1 MKYWL
6 PILNHG
12 LHLIMKLKI
21 YKRKSMTNSD
31 LQQLS
36 SDFFQNSLDSSPT
49 SAIMR
54 GHKQY
59 FDQIEEL
66 NEETFE
72 KETKAVND
80 FISRLES
87 IDSES
92 LSSREKVTHGML
104 EFALSSNKDSLMD
117 RSWEFGAGVS
127 GFTGFLIDYN
137 QQMFVPDSE
146 SADMLL
152 KRLELYKRLFTQ
164 IADVQMIG
172 LKNNRV
178 ATERNLLRTIDQ
190 LENYLGSS
198 LDEDPLLLVNF
209 SPEISDSFI
218 YDWKENAKKIID
230 SNIRPTVLAY
240 LEQLKSDH
248 IPKGRPDE
256 HSGIMWI
263 DGGEETYLRAL
274 RKYTG
279 HKNIT
284 VKEVHEVGLSEI
296 ERLKKEFFE
305 IGENV
310 FPGVSTPEEVL
321 QKMQTEP
328 SMRYESKEQMLQLAV
343 ETIERAYKPLD
354 QWFTVFPKSSCKVLP
369 VPAESEQHAPPA
381 YYYPPLPDGSRDG
394 TYFLNTYKAETK
406 SIFEAESVAFHEAI
420 PGHHLDRTIAVELQD
435 VPEFQKYVAST
446 AFVEGW
452 GLYSEQLAN
461 EMGLYSNNV
470 QQLGRLGNDAWRAC
484 RLVLDTGMH
493 GMGWSRNEAI
503 EFFRENSPIEEINA
517 EIETDRYIA
526 WPGQACSY
534 KIGQLKI
541 EELRRKAENE
551 LGDKFDIRYFH
562 DEVLCDGGITLPIL
576 ENKIKDFIQRH
587 SV

>member
-1 MKYWL
+1 
-6 PILNHG
+6 
-12 LHLIMKLKI
+12 
-21 YKRKSMTNSD
+21 MTNNE

-59 FDQIEEL
+59 FDQIEEMTD
-66 NEETFE
+66 ETFE
-72 KETKAVND
+72 KETKKVND
-80 FISRLES
+80 FISRLEG
-87 IDSES
+87 INAES
-92 LSSREKVTHGML
+92 LSNREKVTHGML
-104 EFALSSNKDSLMD
+104 EFALSSNKDSLLD

-152 KRLELYKRLFTQ
+152 KRLELYKRLYTQ
-164 IADVQMIG
+164 IAEVQKIG
-172 LKNNRV
+172 LNNNRV

-198 LDEDPLLLVNF
+198 LEEDPLLLINF
-209 SPEISDSFI
+209 SPEISESFI
-218 YDWKENAKKIID
+218 SDWKEKAKKIID
-230 SNIRPTVLAY
+230 VNIRPTVLTY
-240 LEQLKSDH
+240 LDQLKTEH
-248 IPKGRPDE
+248 IPKGRTDE

-263 DGGEETYLRAL
+263 EGGEETYLRAL

-279 HKNIT
+279 HKDIT
-284 VKEVHEVGLSEI
+284 VQEVHNVGLSEI
-296 ERLKKEFFE
+296 DRLKKEFFE

-343 ETIERAYKPLD
+343 DTIERAYKPLEE
-354 QWFTVFPKSSCKVLP
+354 WFTVFPKSPCKVLP

-394 TYFLNTYKAETK
+394 TYFLNTFKAETK

-435 VPEFQKYVAST
+435 VPDFQKYVAST

-461 EMGLYSNNV
+461 EMGLYSNDV

-493 GMGWSRNEAI
+493 GMGWSRDKAI
-503 EFFRENSPIEEINA
+503 EFFKANSPIEEINS

-534 KIGQLKI
+534 KMGQLKI
-541 EELRRKAENE
+541 EELRRKAEKE

-576 ENKIKDFIQRH
+576 ENKIDTFIAKH
-587 SV
+587 KS

>member
-1 MKYWL
+1 MR
-6 PILNHG
+6 N
-12 LHLIMKLKI
+12 
-21 YKRKSMTNSD
+21 NE

-54 GHKQY
+54 GRKQY

-66 NEETFE
+66 NDETFE

-87 IDSES
+87 IDTES
-92 LSSREKVTHGML
+92 LSNREKVTHGML
-104 EFALSSNKDSLMD
+104 EFALNSNKDSLLD

-137 QQMFVPDSE
+137 QQMFVPDTE

-152 KRLELYKRLFTQ
+152 KRLELYKRLYTQ
-164 IADVQMIG
+164 IAEVQKTG

-190 LENYLGSS
+190 LENYLDSS
-198 LDEDPLLLVNF
+198 LEEDPLLLINF
-209 SPEISDSFI
+209 SSEIAESFI
-218 YDWKENAKKIID
+218 SDWKEKAKKIID

-248 IPKGRPDE
+248 IPKGRSDE

-263 DGGEETYLRAL
+263 DGGEETYLRSL

-296 ERLKKEFFE
+296 ERLKKEFYE

-321 QKMQTEP
+321 KKMQTEP

-343 ETIERAYKPLD
+343 DTIERAYKPLD
-354 QWFTVFPKSSCKVLP
+354 QWFTVFPKSPCKVLP

-420 PGHHLDRTIAVELQD
+420 PGHHLDRTIAVELKD

-461 EMGLYSNNV
+461 EMGLYSNDV

-493 GMGWSRNEAI
+493 GMGWSRDKAI
-503 EFFRENSPIEEINA
+503 EFFKAHSPIEEINS

-534 KIGQLKI
+534 KMGQLKI

-576 ENKIKDFIQRH
+576 ENKIDTFIAQH
-587 SV
+587 KS

>member
-1 MKYWL
+1 
-6 PILNHG
+6 
-12 LHLIMKLKI
+12 
-21 YKRKSMTNSD
+21 MTNNE

-36 SDFFQNSLDSSPT
+36 KDFFQNSLDSSPT

-72 KETKAVND
+72 KETEAVND
-80 FISRLES
+80 FISRLEN
-87 IDSES
+87 IDPES
-92 LSSREKVTHGML
+92 LSNREKVTHGML

-127 GFTGFLIDYN
+127 GFTSFLIDYN

-152 KRLELYKRLFTQ
+152 KRLELYKRLFSQ

-198 LDEDPLLLVNF
+198 LEEDPLLLINF

-218 YDWKENAKKIID
+218 SDWKEKAKKIID

-240 LEQLKSDH
+240 FEQLKSDH
-248 IPKGRPDE
+248 IPKGRSDE

-321 QKMQTEP
+321 EKMQTEP

-343 ETIERAYKPLD
+343 DTIERAYKPLD
-354 QWFTVFPKSSCKVLP
+354 QWFTVFPKSPCKVLP

-461 EMGLYSNNV
+461 EMGLYSNDV

-493 GMGWSRNEAI
+493 GMGWSRDKAV
-503 EFFRENSPIEEINA
+503 EFFRANSPIEEINS

-534 KIGQLKI
+534 KMGQLKI

-576 ENKIKDFIQRH
+576 ENKIKDFVQRH

>member
-1 MKYWL
+1 
-6 PILNHG
+6 
-12 LHLIMKLKI
+12 
-21 YKRKSMTNSD
+21 MTNSD

-36 SDFFQNSLDSSPT
+36 KDFFQNSLDSSPT

-92 LSSREKVTHGML
+92 LSNREKVTHGML

-137 QQMFVPDSE
+137 QQMFIPDSE

-198 LDEDPLLLVNF
+198 LEEDPLLLINF
-209 SPEISDSFI
+209 SPDISDSFI
-218 YDWKENAKKIID
+218 SDWKEKAKKIID

-343 ETIERAYKPLD
+343 DTIERAYKPLD
-354 QWFTVFPKSSCKVLP
+354 QWFTVFPKSPCKVLP

-461 EMGLYSNNV
+461 EMGLYSNDV

-503 EFFRENSPIEEINA
+503 EFFRANSPIEEINA

-534 KIGQLKI
+534 KMGQLKI

>member
-1 MKYWL
+1 
-6 PILNHG
+6 
-12 LHLIMKLKI
+12 
-21 YKRKSMTNSD
+21 MTNSD

-87 IDSES
+87 IDTES
-92 LSSREKVTHGML
+92 LSNREKVTHGML

-137 QQMFVPDSE
+137 QQMFIPDSE

-198 LDEDPLLLVNF
+198 LEEDPLLLVNF
-209 SPEISDSFI
+209 SPEISEPFI
-218 YDWKENAKKIID
+218 SDWKEKAKKIID
-230 SNIRPTVLAY
+230 SNIRPSVLAY

-248 IPKGRPDE
+248 IPKGRSDE

-310 FPGVSTPEEVL
+310 FPGVSTPEDVL

-343 ETIERAYKPLD
+343 DTIERAYKPLD
-354 QWFTVFPKSSCKVLP
+354 QWFTVFPKSPCKVLP

-461 EMGLYSNNV
+461 EMGLYSNDV

-493 GMGWSRNEAI
+493 GMGWSRDKAI
-503 EFFRENSPIEEINA
+503 EFFRGNSPIEEINA

-534 KIGQLKI
+534 KMGQLKI

-551 LGDKFDIRYFH
+551 LGDKFDIRHFH

-576 ENKIKDFIQRH
+576 EKKIKNFINKYKN
-587 SV
+587 

>member
-1 MKYWL
+1 M
-6 PILNHG
+6 I
-12 LHLIMKLKI
+12 
-21 YKRKSMTNSD
+21 NSD

-66 NEETFE
+66 NNETFE
-72 KETKAVND
+72 KEKKIVKE
-80 FISRLES
+80 FISRLAK
-87 IDSES
+87 INYQNLSE
-92 LSSREKVTHGML
+92 REKVTHGML
-104 EFALSSNKDSLMD
+104 EFALSSNLDSLLD
-117 RSWEFGAGVS
+117 KSWEFGAGVS

-137 QQMFVPDSE
+137 QQMFIPDKE

-152 KRLELYKRLFTQ
+152 KRLELYKRLYKQ
-164 IADVQMIG
+164 IAEVQMIG

-198 LDEDPLLLVNF
+198 LEEDPLLLVNF
-209 SPEISDSFI
+209 PPEISESFI
-218 YDWKENAKKIID
+218 SDWKEKAKKIID

-248 IPKGRPDE
+248 IPKGRSDE
-256 HSGIMWI
+256 HSGIIWI
-263 DGGEETYLRAL
+263 DGGEEAYLRAL

-343 ETIERAYKPLD
+343 DTIERAYKPLD
-354 QWFTVFPKSSCKVLP
+354 QWFTVFPKSPCKVLP

-461 EMGLYSNNV
+461 EMGLYSNDV

-493 GMGWSRNEAI
+493 GMGWSRDKAI
-503 EFFRENSPIEEINA
+503 EFFRANSPIEEINA

-534 KIGQLKI
+534 KMGQLKI

-551 LGDKFDIRYFH
+551 LGNNFDIRLFH

-576 ENKIKDFIQRH
+576 DNKIEAFIAKH
-587 SV
+587 KN

>member
-1 MKYWL
+1 
-6 PILNHG
+6 
-12 LHLIMKLKI
+12 
-21 YKRKSMTNSD
+21 MTNSD

-36 SDFFQNSLDSSPT
+36 KDFFQNSLESSPT

-92 LSSREKVTHGML
+92 LSNREKVTHGML

-137 QQMFVPDSE
+137 QQMFVPDPE

-164 IADVQMIG
+164 IADVQMVG
-172 LKNNRV
+172 LKSNRV

-198 LDEDPLLLVNF
+198 LEEDPLLLVNF
-209 SPEISDSFI
+209 SPEISESFI
-218 YDWKENAKKIID
+218 SDWKEKAKKIID
-230 SNIRPTVLAY
+230 LNIRPTVLAY

-248 IPKGRPDE
+248 IPKGRSDE
-256 HSGIMWI
+256 HAGIMWI

-343 ETIERAYKPLD
+343 DTIERAYKPLD
-354 QWFTVFPKSSCKVLP
+354 QWFTVFPKSPCKVLP

-461 EMGLYSNNV
+461 EMGLYSNDV

-493 GMGWSRNEAI
+493 GMGWSRNKAI
-503 EFFRENSPIEEINA
+503 EFFRANSPIEEINA

-534 KIGQLKI
+534 KMGQLKI

-551 LGDKFDIRYFH
+551 LGNNFDIRLFH

-576 ENKIKDFIQRH
+576 DNKIEAFIAKHQN
-587 SV
+587 

>member
-1 MKYWL
+1 
-6 PILNHG
+6 
-12 LHLIMKLKI
+12 
-21 YKRKSMTNSD
+21 MTNNE

-54 GHKQY
+54 GYKQY
-59 FDQIEEL
+59 FDQIEEM
-66 NEETFE
+66 NDETFE
-72 KETKAVND
+72 KETKKVNN

-87 IDSES
+87 INSDS
-92 LSSREKVTHGML
+92 LSNREKVTHGML
-104 EFALSSNKDSLMD
+104 EFALSSNKDSLLD

-152 KRLELYKRLFTQ
+152 KRLELYKRLYTQ
-164 IADVQMIG
+164 IAEVQKIG
-172 LKNNRV
+172 LNNNRV

-198 LDEDPLLLVNF
+198 LEEDPLLLINF
-209 SPEISDSFI
+209 SPEISESFI
-218 YDWKENAKKIID
+218 SDWKEKAKKIID
-230 SNIRPTVLAY
+230 ANIRPTVLAY
-240 LEQLKSDH
+240 LEQLKTEH
-248 IPKGRPDE
+248 IPKGRTDE

-263 DGGEETYLRAL
+263 EGGEESYLRAL

-279 HKNIT
+279 HKDIT
-284 VKEVHEVGLSEI
+284 VEEVHNVGLSEI
-296 ERLKKEFFE
+296 DRLKKEFFE
-305 IGENV
+305 IGKNV

-321 QKMQTEP
+321 QRMQTEP

-343 ETIERAYKPLD
+343 DTIERAYKPLGE
-354 QWFTVFPKSSCKVLP
+354 WFTVFPKSPCKVLP

-435 VPEFQKYVAST
+435 VPDFQKYVAST

-461 EMGLYSNNV
+461 EMGLYSNDV

-493 GMGWSRNEAI
+493 GMGWSRDKAI
-503 EFFRENSPIEEINA
+503 KFFKENSPIEAINA

-534 KIGQLKI
+534 KMGQLKI
-541 EELRRKAENE
+541 EELRRKAENQ

-576 ENKIKDFIQRH
+576 ENKIDTFIAKYK
-587 SV
+587 S

>member
-1 MKYWL
+1 
-6 PILNHG
+6 
-12 LHLIMKLKI
+12 
-21 YKRKSMTNSD
+21 MTNSD

-87 IDSES
+87 IDPEP
-92 LSSREKVTHGML
+92 LSNREKVTHGML

-198 LDEDPLLLVNF
+198 LEEDPLLLVNF

-218 YDWKENAKKIID
+218 SDWKEKAKKIID

-328 SMRYESKEQMLQLAV
+328 SMRYESKKQMLQLAV
-343 ETIERAYKPLD
+343 DTIERAYKPLD
-354 QWFTVFPKSSCKVLP
+354 QWFTVFPKSPCKVLP

-461 EMGLYSNNV
+461 EMGLYSNDV

-503 EFFRENSPIEEINA
+503 EFFRANSPIEEINA

-534 KIGQLKI
+534 KMGQLKI

>member
-1 MKYWL
+1 
-6 PILNHG
+6 
-12 LHLIMKLKI
+12 
-21 YKRKSMTNSD
+21 MTNSD

-36 SDFFQNSLDSSPT
+36 KDFFQNSLDSSPT

-87 IDSES
+87 IDPEP
-92 LSSREKVTHGML
+92 LSNREKVTHGML

-146 SADMLL
+146 SADLLL

-190 LENYLGSS
+190 LENYLGAS
-198 LDEDPLLLVNF
+198 LEEDPLLLVNF
-209 SPEISDSFI
+209 SPEISESFI
-218 YDWKENAKKIID
+218 SDWREKAKKIID
-230 SNIRPTVLAY
+230 LNIRPTVLAY

-248 IPKGRPDE
+248 IPKGRSDE

-343 ETIERAYKPLD
+343 DTIERAYKPLD
-354 QWFTVFPKSSCKVLP
+354 QWFTVFPKSPCKVLP

-461 EMGLYSNNV
+461 EMGLYSNDV

-493 GMGWSRNEAI
+493 GMGWSRDKAI
-503 EFFRENSPIEEINA
+503 EFFRANSPIEEINA

-534 KIGQLKI
+534 KMGQLKI

-576 ENKIKDFIQRH
+576 ENKIKEFIQRH

>member
-1 MKYWL
+1 
-6 PILNHG
+6 
-12 LHLIMKLKI
+12 
-21 YKRKSMTNSD
+21 MTNSD

-87 IDSES
+87 IDPEP
-92 LSSREKVTHGML
+92 LSNREKVTHGML

-198 LDEDPLLLVNF
+198 LEEDPLLLVNF

-218 YDWKENAKKIID
+218 SDWKEKAKKIID

-321 QKMQTEP
+321 HKMQTEP

-343 ETIERAYKPLD
+343 DTIERAYKPLD
-354 QWFTVFPKSSCKVLP
+354 QWFTVFPKSPCKVLP

-461 EMGLYSNNV
+461 EMGLYSNDV

-503 EFFRENSPIEEINA
+503 EFFRANSPIEEINA

-534 KIGQLKI
+534 KMGQLKI

-576 ENKIKDFIQRH
+576 ESKIKEFIQRH

>member
-1 MKYWL
+1 
-6 PILNHG
+6 
-12 LHLIMKLKI
+12 
-21 YKRKSMTNSD
+21 MTNSD

-54 GHKQY
+54 GRKQY

-72 KETKAVND
+72 NETKAVND

-87 IDSES
+87 INPES
-92 LSSREKVTHGML
+92 LSNREKVTHGML
-104 EFALSSNKDSLMD
+104 KFALSSNKDSLMD

-137 QQMFVPDSE
+137 QQMFIPDSE

-198 LDEDPLLLVNF
+198 LEDDPLLLVNF
-209 SPEISDSFI
+209 SPEISESFI
-218 YDWKENAKKIID
+218 SDWKEKAKKIID
-230 SNIRPTVLAY
+230 LNIRPTVLAY

-248 IPKGRPDE
+248 IPKGRTDE

-279 HKNIT
+279 YKNIT
-284 VKEVHEVGLSEI
+284 VKEVHEVGMSEI

-343 ETIERAYKPLD
+343 DTIERAYKPLD
-354 QWFTVFPKSSCKVLP
+354 QWFTVFPKSPCKVLP

-461 EMGLYSNNV
+461 EMGLYSNDV

-493 GMGWSRNEAI
+493 GMGWSRDKAI
-503 EFFRENSPIEEINA
+503 EFFRANSPIEEINA

-534 KIGQLKI
+534 KMGQLKI

-551 LGDKFDIRYFH
+551 LGNNFDIRLFH

-576 ENKIKDFIQRH
+576 ENKIEAFIAKHQN
-587 SV
+587 

>member
-1 MKYWL
+1 
-6 PILNHG
+6 
-12 LHLIMKLKI
+12 
-21 YKRKSMTNSD
+21 MTTD
-31 LQQLS
+31 LLVQLS
-36 SDFFQNSLDSSPT
+36 NDFFQNSLDSSPT

-54 GHKQY
+54 GHKTY
-59 FDQIEEL
+59 FDKLEEL
-66 NEETFE
+66 TDETFNEENKVVDE
-72 KETKAVND
+72 
-80 FISRLES
+80 FISRLGK
-87 IDSES
+87 IDQAT
-92 LSSREKVTHGML
+92 LSDREKVTYGML
-104 EFALSSNKDSLMD
+104 DFALSSNKDSLLD

-137 QQMFVPDSE
+137 QQMFVPDIE

-164 IADVQMIG
+164 IAAVQKVG
-172 LKNNRV
+172 LDNNRV

-190 LENYLGSS
+190 LKNYLSS
-198 LDEDPLLLVNF
+198 AIDQDPLLLVNF
-209 SPEISDSFI
+209 SPEISESQI
-218 YDWKENAKKIID
+218 SEWKEKAKRIIE
-230 SNIRPTVLAY
+230 SNIRPTVLTY
-240 LEQLKSDH
+240 MEQLKLEH
-248 IPKGRPDE
+248 LPNGRPDE
-256 HSGIMWI
+256 KSGIMWI
-263 DGGEETYLRAL
+263 EGGEETYLRAL

-279 HKNIT
+279 YKDIT
-284 VKEVHEVGLSEI
+284 VEEVHQVGLSEI
-296 ERLKKEFFE
+296 DRLKKEFFE
-305 IGENV
+305 IGEGV
-310 FPGVSTPEEVL
+310 FPGVITPEEVL
-321 QKMQTEP
+321 HKMQTDP

-343 ETIERAYKPLD
+343 DTIERAYKPLGE
-354 QWFTVFPKSSCKVLP
+354 WFTVFPKSPCKVLP
-369 VPAESEQHAPPA
+369 VPAASEQHAPPA

-435 VPEFQKYVAST
+435 VPDFQKYVAST

-461 EMGLYSNNV
+461 EMGLYSNDV

-493 GMGWSRNEAI
+493 GMGWSRDKAI
-503 EFFRENSPIEEINA
+503 EFFKANSPIEEINS

-534 KIGQLKI
+534 KMGQLKI

-576 ENKIKDFIQRH
+576 ENKIDTFIAKH
-587 SV
+587 KS

>member
-1 MKYWL
+1 
-6 PILNHG
+6 
-12 LHLIMKLKI
+12 
-21 YKRKSMTNSD
+21 MTNNE

-36 SDFFQNSLDSSPT
+36 IDFFQNSLDSSPT

-54 GHKQY
+54 GRKQY

-66 NEETFE
+66 NDETFE
-72 KETKAVND
+72 KETKAVNN
-80 FISRLES
+80 FILRLES
-87 IDSES
+87 IDPKS
-92 LSSREKVTHGML
+92 LSNREKVTHGML
-104 EFALSSNKDSLMD
+104 EFALNSNKDSLLD
-117 RSWEFGAGVS
+117 KSWEFGAGVS

-152 KRLELYKRLFTQ
+152 KRLELYERLYTQ
-164 IADVQMIG
+164 IAEVQRTG

-178 ATERNLLRTIDQ
+178 ATKRNLLRTIDQ
-190 LENYLGSS
+190 LENYLGLS
-198 LDEDPLLLVNF
+198 LEEDPLLLINF
-209 SPEISDSFI
+209 SPEISESFI
-218 YDWKENAKKIID
+218 SDWKEKAKKIID
-230 SNIRPTVLAY
+230 SNIRPTVLTY
-240 LEQLKSDH
+240 LEQLKLDH
-248 IPKGRPDE
+248 IPKGRSDE
-256 HSGIMWI
+256 QSGIIWI
-263 DGGEETYLRAL
+263 DGGEETYLRSL

-343 ETIERAYKPLD
+343 DTIERAYKPLD
-354 QWFTVFPKSSCKVLP
+354 QWFTVFPKSPCKVLP

-461 EMGLYSNNV
+461 EMGLYSNDV

-493 GMGWSRNEAI
+493 GMGWSRDKAI
-503 EFFRENSPIEEINA
+503 EFFKANSPIEEINSQ
-517 EIETDRYIA
+517 IETDRYIA

-534 KIGQLKI
+534 KMGQLKI

>member
-1 MKYWL
+1 
-6 PILNHG
+6 
-12 LHLIMKLKI
+12 
-21 YKRKSMTNSD
+21 MTTN
-31 LQQLS
+31 LLVQLS
-36 SDFFQNSLDSSPT
+36 NDFFQNSLDSSPT

-54 GHKQY
+54 GHKAY
-59 FDQIEEL
+59 FDKLEEL
-66 NEETFE
+66 TDETFNEETKVVDE
-72 KETKAVND
+72 
-80 FISRLES
+80 FISRLGKIEQ
-87 IDSES
+87 DT
-92 LSSREKVTHGML
+92 LSDREKVTYGML
-104 EFALSSNKDSLMD
+104 EFALSSNKDSLLD

-137 QQMFVPDSE
+137 QQMFVPDIE

-164 IADVQMIG
+164 IAAVQKVG
-172 LKNNRV
+172 LDNNRV

-190 LENYLGSS
+190 LENYLSS
-198 LDEDPLLLVNF
+198 AIDDDPLLLVNF
-209 SPEISDSFI
+209 SPEISESQVSE
-218 YDWKENAKKIID
+218 WKEKAKKIIET
-230 SNIRPTVLAY
+230 NVRPTVLTY
-240 LEQLKSDH
+240 MEQLKLEHLPNGRSDE
-248 IPKGRPDE
+248 K
-256 HSGIMWI
+256 SGIMWI
-263 DGGEETYLRAL
+263 DGGEEAYLRAL
-274 RKYTG
+274 RRYTG
-279 HKNIT
+279 HKDIT
-284 VKEVHEVGLSEI
+284 VKDVHQVGLSEI
-296 ERLKKEFFE
+296 DRLKKEFFT
-305 IGENV
+305 IGEGV
-310 FPGVSTPEEVL
+310 FPGVTSPEEVL
-321 QKMQTEP
+321 HNMQTDP

-343 ETIERAYKPLD
+343 DTIERAYKPLGE
-354 QWFTVFPKSSCKVLP
+354 WFTVFPKSPCKVLP
-369 VPAESEQHAPPA
+369 VPAASEQHAPPA

-435 VPEFQKYVAST
+435 VPDFQKYVAST

-461 EMGLYSNNV
+461 EMGLYSNDV

-493 GMGWSRNEAI
+493 GMGWSREKAI
-503 EFFRENSPIEEINA
+503 EFFKANSPIEEINA

-534 KIGQLKI
+534 KMGQLKI
-541 EELRRKAENE
+541 EELRRKAEKE

-576 ENKIKDFIQRH
+576 ENKIDTFIAKH
-587 SV
+587 KS